1 LAAIGGSDIHNM
13 NNESS
18 SAAGTV
24 AGRIALSRE
33 GFQDV
38 IVCSVVPG
46 RVVVL
51 YRGDVRLA
59 HGPGAPSF
67 DRILALA
74 CRYDK
79 VPSSLGQISG
89 RKVTGGH
96 VLSTYVIPCN
106 AKVHNHPAVR
116 PVRS

>member
-1 LAAIGGSDIHNM
+1 MSLLSGAATGELRKTLAAIGGSDIHS
-13 NNESS
+13 ESS

-24 AGRIALSRE
+24 GGIFALSSE

-38 IVCSVVPG
+38 IFCSVVPG

-67 DRILALA
+67 DRSLALA
-74 CRYDK
+74 WRYDK
-79 VPSSLGQISG
+79 VSTEQ
-89 RKVTGGH
+89 H
-96 VLSTYVIPCN
+96 LS
-106 AKVHNHPAVR
+106 R
-116 PVRS
+116 